1 MGVVG
6 VALLALL
13 AYACVGTQQRSAI
26 GRAARALLSYL
37 TLLSYHAA
45 PAPEPRSGQSRQRS
59 VSGAAE
65 VTGTRP
71 VPVSNSGLTRRRDSA
86 PGVSEHAAAPARHTP
101 VAAWTCGEVAA
112 WLHSIELGAYS
123 DSFKAHSVCGLLLL
137 SLTRDELATLGM
149 VSPLHVK
156 KLQLRLAALE
166 GGEQL
171 PPVAVTSAATASAL
185 PQQLLPRREAL
196 LMEAGS
202 ATGAP
207 RSEAAGTDVASL
219 APSEADSSCCG
230 LLRAHGGWVTACAW
244 CHDGTLLT
252 GGDDGAVRVWDRP
265 DAALAPP
272 APICT
277 LEGHAGAVRALV
289 SLRSQGGSSE
299 LRCGTVGDDGTL
311 RLWIITPTAEPPVRC
326 EAVVAAHSDAVF
338 GLLALPSGEEL
349 VTCSADATARM
360 WAVGRGGAVTPG
372 HVLQG
377 HSDYV
382 LAACH
387 LAQGD
392 DVSLASVQTGAPR
405 LLVTASWD
413 ATLRV
418 WELPPV
424 SEAHTPPLC
433 ARILRGHRGGV
444 RCVVALPRWRCCSAG
459 ADGTL
464 RVWQAATGAAERVL
478 RLPRGPTPSASPGAV
493 LALAALP
500 GGTGVA
506 CAREDGVV
514 RLWRAAPGPDAGLKH
529 SLEGHSKRVY
539 CLAVRPGGH
548 SEMVLA
554 SGSRDRT
561 VRLWRALPSWL

>member
-1 MGVVG
+1 
-6 VALLALL
+6 
-13 AYACVGTQQRSAI
+13 
-26 GRAARALLSYL
+26 
-37 TLLSYHAA
+37 
-45 PAPEPRSGQSRQRS
+45 
-59 VSGAAE
+59 VSGAAK
-65 VTGTRP
+65 VTGRVT
-71 VPVSNSGLTRRRDSA
+71 VSGFTQRRDSP
-86 PGVSEHAAAPARHTP
+86 PGVSEHAAAPGLHTS
-101 VAAWTCGEVAA
+101 VATWTCGDVAA
-112 WLHSIELGAYS
+112 WLHSIELGAYA
-123 DSFKAHSVCGLLLL
+123 DSFSSHSVCGLLLL

-156 KLQLRLAALE
+156 KLQLRLAARE

-171 PPVAVTSAATASAL
+171 PAVAVAVASAASAL

-202 ATGAP
+202 ATDAP
-207 RSEAAGTDVASL
+207 RSEAATDIASL
-219 APSEADSSCCG
+219 VPSEVDSSCCG
-230 LLRAHGGWVTACAW
+230 LLRGHGGWVTACAW
-244 CHDGTLLT
+244 CPDGTLLT

-265 DAALAPP
+265 DAALSPP
-272 APICT
+272 VPICT
-277 LEGHAGAVRALV
+277 LEGHAGAVRALAL
-289 SLRSQGGSSE
+289 LRSHGGSSE

-311 RLWIITPTAEPPVRC
+311 RLWVITPSAEPPVRC

-360 WAVGRGGAVTPG
+360 WAVGREGAVTPG
-372 HVLQG
+372 PVLQG

-392 DVSLASVQTGAPR
+392 DVAQSSPR
-405 LLVTASWD
+405 LLVTAGLD

-424 SEAHTPPLC
+424 SEAHAPPLC

-464 RVWQAATGAAERVL
+464 RLWQAATGAAERVL
-478 RLPRGPTPSASPGAV
+478 RLPRCPTPGASPGAV

-506 CAREDGVV
+506 CAREDGIL
-514 RLWRAAPGPDAGLKH
+514 RLWGVTPGPDAGLKH

-548 SEMVLA
+548 THSEVVLA

-561 VRLWRALPSWL
+561 VRLWRAPPSWL

>member
-13 AYACVGTQQRSAI
+13 AYACLGAQQRGAVASAI
-26 GRAARALLSYL
+26 RAFLGYLSPAH
-37 TLLSYHAA
+37 HAT
-45 PAPEPRSGQSRQRS
+45 PAPELRSGQSGQRGA
-59 VSGAAE
+59 SGAAQ
-65 VTGTRP
+65 VTGTGR
-71 VPVSNSGLTRRRDSA
+71 VAVAHSGFTRRRDST
-86 PGVSEHAAAPARHTP
+86 PGAQLEAAPDRH
-101 VAAWTCGEVAA
+101 VAAWTCGDVAA
-112 WLHSIELGAYS
+112 WLHSIELGAYA

-137 SLTRDELATLGM
+137 SLSRDELATLGM

-166 GGEQL
+166 GGEQ
-171 PPVAVTSAATASAL
+171 PPAVAVTSALPSAV
-185 PQQLLPRREAL
+185 PPQLLPRREAL

-202 ATGAP
+202 AT
-207 RSEAAGTDVASL
+207 RSEAAATDVASV

-230 LLRAHGGWVTACAW
+230 LLRGHGGWVTACAW
-244 CHDGTLLT
+244 CPGGTLLT

-272 APICT
+272 TPVAL
-277 LEGHAGAVRALV
+277 LEGHAGAVRAAV
-289 SLRSQGGSSE
+289 PLRSHGGDSSE
-299 LRCGTVGDDGTL
+299 IRCGTVGDDGTL
-311 RLWIITPTAEPPVRC
+311 RLWVITPTAEPPVRC

-338 GLLALPSGEEL
+338 GLLALPSGGGDGSEEL
-349 VTCSADATARM
+349 VTCSADATARV
-360 WAVGRGGAVTPG
+360 WAVSSRGSVTPG
-372 HVLQG
+372 PVLAG
-377 HSDYV
+377 HTDYV

-387 LAQGD
+387 LAPEGD
-392 DVSLASVQTGAPR
+392 DMSPALVKSGAPH

-418 WELPPV
+418 WELPPGV
-424 SEAHTPPLC
+424 CEASTPPPC

-444 RCVVALPRWRCCSAG
+444 RCVVALPRLRCCSAG

-478 RLPRGPTPSASPGAV
+478 RLPRGPTPGPSPGAV

-514 RLWRAAPGPDAGLKH
+514 RLWRVAAASDAGLRH
-529 SLEGHSKRVY
+529 SLEGHGKRVY
-539 CLAVRPGGH
+539 CLAVRSHG
-548 SEMVLA
+548 EVVLA

-561 VRLWRALPSWL
+561 VRLWRVAPSWT